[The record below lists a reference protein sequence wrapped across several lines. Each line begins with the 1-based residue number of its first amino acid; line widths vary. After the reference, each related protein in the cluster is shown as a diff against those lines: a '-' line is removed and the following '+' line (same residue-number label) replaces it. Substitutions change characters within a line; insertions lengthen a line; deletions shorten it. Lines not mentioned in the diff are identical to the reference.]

1 MKFRMTTL
9 ALGIAALTLA
19 PAHAQQAFPRYRAE
33 VLQAEGV
40 RSDFIT
46 GLGMNDLGQVTG
58 AVRFSPVDD
67 STGRAFVWSNHE
79 LRVLEPL
86 GGMRSAGTAINNR
99 GDVAGAFFPPDASHA
114 APFLYRNGRVE
125 RIGDPFI
132 GTSDLGDARAL
143 NERGQVVWELNT
155 STAMIYQNGRSRVL
169 LPDATQASTLGDIN
183 DRGQVVG
190 TLFND
195 GGTCCSHGF
204 VWRGGQV
211 RQLADFGF
219 GSSASAI
226 NNRAQVV
233 GSGEQQLPQ
242 GRTYVPVLFES
253 GGIRSL
259 DTLGGEGNAE
269 DINDAGW
276 IVGQTHRPGTGSS
289 IAFVWHDGVL
299 RDLNSL
305 LPIGVTR
312 RMTVNYAA
320 DINES
325 GQILVQAQ
333 LNDLSGALRTLVLT
347 PVPEPTTVAMLLAGL
362 GVVSIAVWRGRG
374 SVTP

>member
-1 MKFRMTTL
+1 MNLTMTTL
-9 ALGIAALTLA
+9 VLGLAALTLA

-99 GDVAGAFFPPDASHA
+99 GEVAGAFYPPDTGRAT
-114 APFLYRNGRVE
+114 PFLYRNGRVE

-155 STAMIYQNGRSRVL
+155 STPMIYENGRSRVL
-169 LPDATQASTLGDIN
+169 LPDATQDSTLGDIN

-190 TLFND
+190 TLFSNT
-195 GGTCCSHGF
+195 GCCSHGY
-204 VWRGGQV
+204 VWSNGQV
-211 RQLADFGF
+211 RPLADFGF

-226 NNRAQVV
+226 NNRGQVV
-233 GSGEQQLPQ
+233 GSSFQQLGPVQ
-242 GRTYVPVLFES
+242 TYVPVLFEGDS
-253 GGIRSL
+253 IRSL
-259 DTLGGEGNAE
+259 GTLGAGEGNAE

-276 IVGQTHRPGTGSS
+276 IVGQTRRASDLS
-289 IAFVWHDGVL
+289 VAAFVWHDGVM

-305 LPIGVTR
+305 LPAGLTQ
-312 RMTVNYAA
+312 RMTVRSAL

-325 GQILVQAQ
+325 GQILVQAE
-333 LNDLSGALRTLVLT
+333 LNGLSAALRTLVLT
-347 PVPEPTTVAMLLAGL
+347 PVPEPTTLAMLLAGL
-362 GVVSIAVWRGRG
+362 GVVGIAVRRGRG
-374 SVTP
+374 SGAP